1 MVDDHLDNIVDVM
14 KFHQKVSGTGFTP
27 SQSMPQMLCEELY
40 ACGKEKAKD
49 VKKGGSNPSSKIRS
63 KDRDL

>member
-1 MVDDHLDNIVDVM
+1 MVDDHLDNIADVM
-14 KFHQKVSGTGFTP
+14 KFHQKVAGTGFTP

-49 VKKGGSNPSSKIRS
+49 VKKPSSKIRS